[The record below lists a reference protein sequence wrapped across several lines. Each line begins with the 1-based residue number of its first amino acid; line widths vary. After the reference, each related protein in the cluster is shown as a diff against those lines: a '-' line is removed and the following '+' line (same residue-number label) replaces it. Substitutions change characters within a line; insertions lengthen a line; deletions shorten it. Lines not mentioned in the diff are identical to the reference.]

1 MKPTFIIPYRNRK
14 EHLQRLAPH
23 LLPIGE
29 VVVIEQADNRP
40 FNRGKLL
47 NIGFAIARET
57 MDYCIF
63 HDVDMIPI
71 DPACYRYNPDAV
83 THLAGCCTQFGMKM
97 PYPEYLGGVTMF
109 NPIHFEDINGFSND
123 FWGWGGEDDDLR
135 NRVLEK
141 GIQISNYP
149 GKFKSL
155 YHRHNYEQKTHEAN
169 LTLLGQGPDFE
180 SGLSTL
186 TYESITQF
194 NFQFSPDIQAYSV
207 IL

>member
-1 MKPTFIIPYRNRK
+1 MRPTFIIPYRNRK

-71 DPACYRYNPDAV
+71 DPAIATDITRMQLPIWQGA
-83 THLAGCCTQFGMKM
+83 A
-97 PYPEYLGGVTMF
+97 PSLG
-109 NPIHFEDINGFSND
+109 
-123 FWGWGGEDDDLR
+123 
-135 NRVLEK
+135 
-141 GIQISNYP
+141 
-149 GKFKSL
+149 
-155 YHRHNYEQKTHEAN
+155 
-169 LTLLGQGPDFE
+169 
-180 SGLSTL
+180 
-186 TYESITQF
+186 
-194 NFQFSPDIQAYSV
+194 
-207 IL
+207 